1 MPNPILDAARARLLA
16 ITAERAALD
25 REERE
30 LRAMV
35 AAAEGTS
42 VQPVAPAPTLPLW
55 PPTINPSPSPMWPP
69 FVPAPSP
76 LTPWIVAPHGGMC
89 ACPRCCPPWT
99 LGGEGWTSIRAEMPS
114 TIYIGDV
121 NPGAGNTIASG
132 LLRFDPNA
140 APSMLVDGWR
150 ECGISDVTGGP
161 YYVKPGATWDC
172 NPAGIVAPNGVRY
185 TS

>member
-1 MPNPILDAARARLLA
+1 MPNPILDAARQRLLA

-35 AAAEGTS
+35 AAAEGAAS
-42 VQPVAPAPTLPLW
+42 AAPPVAPAFPW
-55 PPTINPSPSPMWPP
+55 FPTIEPSPMWPP

-99 LGGEGWTSIRAEMPS
+99 LGGPLTVGDGWTSIRAEIPVS
-114 TIYIGDV
+114 ARAEVSTTIYVGDV
-121 NPGAGNTIASG
+121 NPSAGDVVTLSGSCGAVSTFTGS
-132 LLRFDPNA
+132 LL
-140 APSMLVDGWR
+140 
-150 ECGISDVTGGP
+150 
-161 YYVKPGATWDC
+161 
-172 NPAGIVAPNGVRY
+172 
-185 TS
+185 TSAN

>member
-1 MPNPILDAARARLLA
+1 MSNPILDAAKNRLLA

-25 REERE
+25 CEERE

-35 AAAEGTS
+35 AAAEGAS

-69 FVPAPSP
+69 FIPAPDP

-99 LGGEGWTSIRAEMPS
+99 LGGPLTVGDGWTSAGT
-114 TIYIGDV
+114 TIYVGDV
-121 NPGAGNTIASG
+121 NPSAGSVLTVGAQTIPT
-132 LLRFDPNA
+132 LL
-140 APSMLVDGWR
+140 
-150 ECGISDVTGGP
+150 T
-161 YYVKPGATWDC
+161 
-172 NPAGIVAPNGVRY
+172 
-185 TS
+185 TSQN